1 MHHLLNIHNISF
13 HSLILN
19 FNPQISIGLKINK
32 LFKKLFISFLP
43 TYFIFQ
49 KFLLLYA
56 NLIHFCYFIKLIQ
69 SIHLKH
75 NDIIINIIT
84 VFFLI
89 KLSISIFMIM
99 NLIRSINLKFRYSK
113 IFLLFELMSMIF
125 NFIYV

>member
-19 FNPQISIGLKINK
+19 FNPQISIGLKIKK